1 MAEYIDKEQ
10 LLSDLYSKQDDENL
24 DMMLEIANFPAAD
37 VVSESAY
44 KQIMWERD
52 LAIQQLR
59 SDYGV
64 GLGEKKNVDVAPVVH
79 GRWTDGEENCPI
91 CGKSKFDGLDAD
103 IWSDWKPQFC
113 PNCGAKMDGEKR
125 EDMHEFE

>member
-24 DMMLEIANFPAAD
+24 DVMLEIANFPAAD
-37 VVSESAY
+37 VVSGSAY

-125 EDMHEFE
+125 EDRHE